1 MRSISALSPV
11 LLLALAGSAS
21 GQAFPAVIELS
32 SLDGTDGFVIK
43 GVNFRDFCGYSVS
56 SAGDVNGDGI
66 DDVLIGAF
74 GGDPNGLSLG
84 GESYV
89 VFGRTSGFEPVID
102 LQFADASTRF
112 VLKGVNAY
120 DESGRSV
127 SSAGDVNGDGIDDLI
142 IGAPDADQIGS
153 FSTGAS
159 YVVFG
164 RTAGFGTSLELSSL
178 DGTTGFVINGVSQS
192 DISGK
197 SVSCA
202 GDVNGDG
209 IDDLIIGASYAG
221 PNGLRSGQS
230 YVVFGR
236 SWGFE
241 ASLDLSSL
249 NFVTGFTINGVDAND
264 GSGRSV
270 SGAGDVNGDG
280 FDDLIIGA
288 FRASPNGVAAAG
300 KSYVVF
306 GRAAGYGAA
315 LELSSLDGT
324 NGFVINGIDSIDWS
338 GRSVSGAGD
347 VNGDGIDDL
356 IIGAIY
362 GDPNGNQS
370 GESYVVFGRASGFG
384 ASLDLSSLDGTTG
397 FVING
402 VSDNDHSGHAVA
414 SAGDVNADG
423 FDDLIIGAPEATPNG
438 VRSGQ
443 SYVVFGRAAG
453 FGASL
458 DLSSLDG
465 TTGFAINGVDV
476 SDLSG
481 WSVASAGD
489 VNGDGID
496 DVVIGAKYADSG
508 GATSGA
514 SYVVFG
520 RAPVC
525 LADVNHDDV
534 LDATDFT
541 AWIAAFNAMATE
553 CDQNGDS
560 LCDSSDFTAWVA
572 NFNAGCG

>member
-1 MRSISALSPV
+1 MRSISALSPA

-32 SLDGTDGFVIK
+32 ALDGTDGFVIK

-66 DDVLIGAF
+66 EDVLIGAF

-102 LQFADASTRF
+102 MHIPDASTRF
-112 VLKGVNAY
+112 VLKGINAY

-288 FRASPNGVAAAG
+288 
-300 KSYVVF
+300 
-306 GRAAGYGAA
+306 
-315 LELSSLDGT
+315 
-324 NGFVINGIDSIDWS
+324 
-338 GRSVSGAGD
+338 
-347 VNGDGIDDL
+347 
-356 IIGAIY
+356 
-362 GDPNGNQS
+362 
-370 GESYVVFGRASGFG
+370 
-384 ASLDLSSLDGTTG
+384 
-397 FVING
+397 
-402 VSDNDHSGHAVA
+402 
-414 SAGDVNADG
+414 
-423 FDDLIIGAPEATPNG
+423 PEATPNG

-541 AWIAAFNAMATE
+541 AWIAAFNAMAPE
-553 CDQNGDS
+553 CDQNNDS